1 MFKIPLQFI
10 VTLLFISILAVSL
23 VGVYFYYL
31 PEVEEKISDQAKDTL
46 ENIAINTAGYIS
58 HLVED
63 DVNKIR
69 ILAKNPVLRSPNL
82 SSSAKID
89 ELLTY
94 REQYHTFDEITL
106 LDTTGIVVASTDYN
120 YRGEWK
126 TKTWYQESL
135 QGEVVVTNAHII
147 LDPWKLVI
155 LILSP
160 IRDTTGSIIGVVSGQ
175 IDLESYWTLIDSIE
189 IGETGQIRIINDNGK
204 ILYHLNR
211 SKLFSKVAQTSPF
224 YLLDLSG
231 YGSIEYDGNCN
242 TSFFCGYS
250 TLLDDTIF
258 QNGSWHLLVSQQK
271 SELLVGLSTFRNNV
285 FQGSVIF
292 CGILFLLGYLFSR
305 GVVKPV
311 LKIHRGMEEL
321 SKGNFDHTVEV
332 KGNSELSMLSRS
344 FNLLGGR
351 LKQLTEKIEE
361 RNQLVEALLKQ
372 KDEFIN
378 QLGHDLKNP
387 LGPLLSLV
395 PLIKKHE
402 QDPKYQEMLEVI
414 DRNTMY
420 MKNLVSK
427 TLTLAR
433 LSSPNTQF
441 YFKPA
446 DLSEIISNV
455 IEMNKMLF
463 SEKHI
468 EVSVDVPISL
478 SVSLDTMQFEELL
491 TNLLNNAVKYSTDPG
506 SIHITAK
513 DDMDQ
518 VIISVADT
526 GIGMSTEQLAR
537 VFDEFYKADPSRHDF
552 DSSGLGMSI
561 AKRIVEKHGGRIWA
575 ESKGAGRGSTF
586 YFTISKH
593 QKNIITI
600 NTQKDVMNVD
610 MGEKIDILLQTHR

>member
-1 MFKIPLQFI
+1 MFKIPLQFK
-10 VTLLFISILAVSL
+10 VTLLFILILVVSIS
-23 VGVYFYYL
+23 GIYFYYL
-31 PEVEEKISDQAKDTL
+31 PEVEEKISGQAKDNL
-46 ENIAINTAGYIS
+46 ENIAINTAGYIT
-58 HLVED
+58 HLVMD
-63 DVNKIR
+63 DVNKIE
-69 ILAKNPVLRSPNL
+69 ILAKNPVLRSPNI
-82 SSSAKID
+82 SSSVKMD
-89 ELLTY
+89 EILTY
-94 REQYHTFDEITL
+94 REHYHTFDEITL
-106 LDTTGIVVASTDYN
+106 LDTKGIVVASTDYN

-126 TKTWYQESL
+126 TKAWYQDSL
-135 QGEVVVTNAHII
+135 DGEVVVTDAHII

-160 IRDTTGSIIGVVSGQ
+160 IRDTTGSTIGVVSGQ
-175 IDLESYWTLIDSIE
+175 IDLESYWSLIDSIE
-189 IGETGQIRIINDNGK
+189 IGETGQIRIINDNAK

-211 SKLFSKVAQTSPF
+211 SKLFSKVSSTSPF
-224 YLLDLSG
+224 YSLDPLG
-231 YGSIEYDGNCN
+231 YGSLEYDGSCN

-250 TLLDDTIF
+250 TVLDDTLF
-258 QNGSWHLLVSQQK
+258 QNGSWHLLVSRQK
-271 SELLVGLSTFRNNV
+271 SELLAGLSTFRYNV

-311 LKIHRGMEEL
+311 LKIHKGMQEL
-321 SKGNFDHTVEV
+321 SKGNFGHAVEV

-344 FNLLGGR
+344 FNLLGAR
-351 LKQLTEKIEE
+351 LKQLTEKLEE
-361 RNQLVEALLKQ
+361 RNQLVEILLKQ

-395 PLIKKHE
+395 PLLKKHE

-414 DRNTMY
+414 ERNTMY

-441 YFKPA
+441 YFKHA
-446 DLSEIISNV
+446 NLEEIIRGV
-455 IEMNKMLF
+455 VDMNKMLF

-468 EVSVDVPISL
+468 DVSLDVPSSL
-478 SVSLDTMQFEELL
+478 TVPIDTMQFEELL
-491 TNLLNNAVKYSTDPG
+491 TNLLNNAVKFSTDPG
-506 SIHITAK
+506 SIHVAVQEAE
-513 DDMDQ
+513 DM
-518 VIISVADT
+518 VTISIADT
-526 GIGMSTEQLAR
+526 GIGMSKEQLSQ

-575 ESKGAGRGSTF
+575 ESLGPGKGSTF
-586 YFTISKH
+586 YFTIAKYQNNTSMLD
-593 QKNIITI
+593 
-600 NTQKDVMNVD
+600 TQKAIVDVD
-610 MGEKIDILLQTHR
+610 IGEKIDVLLQTQ